1 MSLHVLCPHCG
12 TEFEVG
18 NGDAKNASIPTDGTY
33 FLVPKSTVNDKNSTI
48 GDILKNMGMCD
59 HSSEPSNND
68 ETFEKLKREL
78 FIHGQDAIEEF
89 LGYELSGLEE
99 KDAIEKAMDNVYAQ
113 MPDDEFN
120 KFVEEYASSDPATDE
135 IEDMI
140 RKTGDV
146 KNHHLY
152 RRWIM
157 AQVLRAYKSDK
168 PAWFDDRFITGT
180 DYKYE
185 WDTILN
191 ELNVLAHMEADKDP
205 ELVRRE
211 RFYNKEM
218 VVACAK
224 SYRKKLKSYLIKRF
238 ESSDRVRTITEEK
251 FHYIKIPYY
260 AYMEDGHPCI
270 LLKNKK
276 EKDRYNQLMHSQHR
290 LEAARTIQDFIDH
303 VDAYVQNIETI
314 ANQNGSTYKDLYKAV
329 NRFRHYCPMSV
340 HLTKDSA
347 WKNAFKGAG
356 AYYTMQNMIRFHNCF
371 LKDVDESN
379 QSHLIGLV
387 DKKTNEYG
395 GKYHELFALEGDVYE
410 QNKSQSLEL
419 LDKKTEEYKGEYYKL
434 FAMFKDF
441 LLYNRFDI
449 QKTLASWD

>member
-18 NGDAKNASIPTDGTY
+18 NGDMKNASIPTDGTY
-33 FLVPKSTVNDKNSTI
+33 FLLPKSAVNDKNSTI
-48 GDILKNMGMCD
+48 GDILKNMGMCN

-99 KDAIEKAMDNVYAQ
+99 KDAIENAMDNVYAQ
-113 MPDDEFN
+113 MPDDEFD
-120 KFVEEYASSDPATDE
+120 KFVEEYVSSDSDTDE

-157 AQVLRAYKSDK
+157 AQVLRAYKPND
-168 PAWFDDRFITGT
+168 PVWFDHRFITGT
-180 DYKYE
+180 AYAYE

-191 ELNVLAHMEADKDP
+191 ELNALAHMEEDKDP
-205 ELVRRE
+205 ELVKRE

-218 VVACAK
+218 AIACAK
-224 SYRKKLKSYLIKRF
+224 SYKKKLKSYLIKRF
-238 ESSDRVRTITEEK
+238 ESSDRVCTITESDEK
-251 FHYIKIPYY
+251 FHCITIPYY
-260 AYMEDGHPCI
+260 TYVEDGHPCI
-270 LLKNKK
+270 ILKNKK
-276 EKDRYNQLMHSQHR
+276 EKDRYNQLHR
-290 LEAARTIQDFIDH
+290 HRELASAYVAPETACTIQDFIDY
-303 VDAYVQNIETI
+303 VDTYVQNIETI
-314 ANQNGSTYKDLYKAV
+314 ANQKGSTYKDLYKAV
-329 NRFRHYCPMSV
+329 NRFRRNCPMSDNFP
-340 HLTKDSA
+340 KDFA

-356 AYYTMQNMIRFHNCF
+356 AYYTMQNMIRFHGCRIRYDNE
-371 LKDVDESN
+371 K
-379 QSHLIGLV
+379 LV
-387 DKKTNEYG
+387 TD
-395 GKYHELFALEGDVYE
+395 LSA
-410 QNKSQSLEL
+410 SQSLEL
-419 LDKKTEEYKGEYYKL
+419 LDKKTEEYRDEYYKL

>member
-18 NGDAKNASIPTDGTY
+18 NGDAKNTSLPTDGTY
-33 FLVPKSTVNDKNSTI
+33 FLVPKSAVKDKNSKI
-48 GDILKNMGMCD
+48 GDILKNIGMCD

-78 FIHGQDAIEEF
+78 FIRGQDAIEEF

-99 KDAIEKAMDNVYAQ
+99 DDTIENAMDNVYTQ
-113 MPDDEFN
+113 MSDNAFD
-120 KFVEEYASSDPATDE
+120 KFVEKYVSSDPATDK

-168 PAWFDDRFITGT
+168 PAWFDQRFITGT

-191 ELNVLAHMEADKDP
+191 ELNALSHMESDNDP
-205 ELVRRE
+205 ELAKRE

-218 VVACAK
+218 VVSCAK
-224 SYRKKLKSYLIKRF
+224 SYEKKLRLYLTHRLEDSKNIHTF
-238 ESSDRVRTITEEK
+238 TEYDEK
-251 FHYIKIPYY
+251 FHYITIPYY
-260 AYMEDGHPCI
+260 SYVESFLRLFPSAGGEDIYCI
-270 LLKNKK
+270 ILKNKK
-276 EKDRYNQLMHSQHR
+276 EKDRYNQLMR
-290 LEAARTIQDFIDH
+290 LHHKPECARTVQDLISYVNLD
-303 VDAYVQNIETI
+303 VQNIERV
-314 ANQNGSTYKDLYKAV
+314 ANLNDSTYADLHYYV
-329 NRFRHYCPMSV
+329 NKLRRNCPMSI

-347 WKNAFKGAG
+347 WKNAFKGTG
-356 AYYTMQNMIRFHNCF
+356 AYYTMQNMIRFHGCSI
-371 LKDVDESN
+371 KYDDEKPVTDLSPE
-379 QSHLIGLV
+379 H
-387 DKKTNEYG
+387 
-395 GKYHELFALEGDVYE
+395 
-410 QNKSQSLEL
+410 SLML
-419 LDKKTEEYKGEYYKL
+419 LDKKTEDYKGEYYKM

-441 LLYNRFDI
+441 LAYNNFDI
-449 QKTLASWD
+449 QKTLASWN